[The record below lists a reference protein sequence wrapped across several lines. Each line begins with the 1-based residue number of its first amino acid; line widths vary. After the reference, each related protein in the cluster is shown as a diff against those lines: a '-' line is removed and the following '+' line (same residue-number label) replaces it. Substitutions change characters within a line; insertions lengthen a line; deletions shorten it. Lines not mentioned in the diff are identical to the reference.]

1 LASSEPAS
9 LAPPVPAAGAS
20 VVLEAR
26 SLRHRYGDRTAVDGV
41 SFAVHEGEFFAVLG
55 PNGGGKST
63 LFRILATLTAP
74 QEGDAVL
81 LGSSLARDAAAV
93 RRRLGVVFQAPALD
107 RMLTVDENL
116 RAHGNLYGLRG
127 DELTRRVAACAGR
140 LGVADRLKDRT
151 GRLSG
156 GLRRRVEIAK
166 ALLPGPRVLLMDEP
180 TTGLDPGARRDL
192 WDHLARMREEDALTV
207 VFTTH
212 HMDEADRSDR
222 AAIMDRGRLLTV
234 DSPAR
239 LRESVQGDVVTVSCD
254 DPAALAARIEH
265 DLRFPARVVAGQ
277 VRFETAH
284 GLDAA
289 AQVRARFP
297 EAVRSITAGK
307 PGLEDVFVHLT
318 GRAFPGDDAPE
329 AQA

>member
-1 LASSEPAS
+1 LPALESPSTAALAS
-9 LAPPVPAAGAS
+9 APGPS
-20 VVLEAR
+20 TVLETR
-26 SLRHRYGDRTAVDGV
+26 SLRHRYGDRVALDGV
-41 SFAVHEGEFFAVLG
+41 SFSVTEGEFFAVLG

-81 LGSSLARDAAAV
+81 LGASLTREAAV
-93 RRRLGVVFQAPALD
+93 VRRKLGVVFQAPALD
-107 RMLTVDENL
+107 RMLTVEENL

-127 DELTRRVAACAGR
+127 AELKQRVLASAER
-140 LGVADRLKDRT
+140 LGVADRLRERT
-151 GRLSG
+151 ARLSG

-192 WDHLARMREEDALTV
+192 WDHLARMRASDSLTV
-207 VFTTH
+207 IFTTH

-222 AAIMDRGRLLTV
+222 AAILDRGRLLVV

-239 LRESVQGDVVTVSCD
+239 LREGVRGDVVTVSCD
-254 DPAALAARIEH
+254 NPADLAARIERELH
-265 DLRFPARVVAGQ
+265 FAATVVAGQ
-277 VRFETAH
+277 VRFETDH

-289 AQVRARFP
+289 AQVRSRFP
-297 EAVRSITAGK
+297 REVRSVTAGK
-307 PGLEDVFVHLT
+307 PGLEDVFVNLT
-318 GRAFPGDDAPE
+318 GRAFPDDGTE
-329 AQA
+329 AET